1 MKENEFGHLVPFNL
15 KKEIPYTTNTVVQ
28 RTIVDKASRIVQ
40 LMAFDYGKVLAITSD
55 GTQFHVLIEGK
66 AEMVIDEVSTYLQPG
81 DSIIVPPGTNY
92 TLEANE
98 KFKILTINLE

>member
-40 LMAFDYGKVLAITSD
+40 LMAFDYV
-55 GTQFHVLIEGK
+55 
-66 AEMVIDEVSTYLQPG
+66 
-81 DSIIVPPGTNY
+81 
-92 TLEANE
+92 
-98 KFKILTINLE
+98 KF